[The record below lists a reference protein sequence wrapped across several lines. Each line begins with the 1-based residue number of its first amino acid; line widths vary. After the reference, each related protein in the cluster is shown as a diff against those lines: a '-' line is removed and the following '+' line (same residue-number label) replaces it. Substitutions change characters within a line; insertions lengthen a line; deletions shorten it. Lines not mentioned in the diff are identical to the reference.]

1 MPKKK
6 EENTVKKVKEVK
18 TTSLNNSEIDI
29 DLSGIKSD
37 LTEYM
42 QNKIDKEVE
51 SAVDKSVKKF
61 IRYKNTIILK
71 KNIIIIILLIIC
83 AFLSY
88 NLYKISDININIST
102 NKKAEIKEEKK
113 TEEKKEEKV
122 EDTEKVDKKSEFEN
136 KKKEFKNLIEDI
148 YISEDSSYIKDY
160 YEGNLTDEIKL
171 YLAMNKMDNDSIVSE
186 DESIYIESD
195 NLKESYDIFFE
206 DDFNPKSFEYNGL
219 KFHYLSSKSMFISD
233 GKYEKIK
240 NNISKEIVD
249 IKEEKEL
256 VITTVEGIVKDEKLY
271 NIISKKEIKNYKNDS
286 LDNYKKDLNV
296 LTYHFK
302 KVDDDYKL
310 IKINK

>member
-6 EENTVKKVKEVK
+6 EEDSVKKVKEVK

-29 DLSGIKSD
+29 DLSGIKTD

-206 DDFNPKSFEYNGL
+206 DNFNPKSFEYNGL

-302 KVDDDYKL
+302 KIDDDYKL
-310 IKINK
+310 IKISK

>member
-6 EENTVKKVKEVK
+6 EEDSVKKVKEVK

-29 DLSGIKSD
+29 DLSGIKTD

-310 IKINK
+310 IKISK